1 MNASSRIAYLVCVVI
16 GLSLSA
22 CTEEKSLPSSVTT
35 AYEMAFSKDD
45 LPGTM
50 ALFAE
55 DAQVLPDHGP
65 VVVGRAAIEQF
76 MKDQMTP
83 VTTFNTETDMTIVR
97 RDLAVEQGH
106 YRVRDVRRGSDVEE
120 GKYIHVW
127 RKVNGEWKISRLIYN
142 TDVAPVTDVSVA
154 PAPEG

>member
-1 MNASSRIAYLVCVVI
+1 MNANSRIAYLVWIVI

-22 CTEEKSLPSSVTT
+22 CSEEKSLPSSVTT
-35 AYEMAFSKDD
+35 AFELAFSKDD

-55 DAQVLPDHGP
+55 DAQVLPEHGP
-65 VVVGRAAIEQF
+65 IVVGRAAIEQF

-83 VTTFNTETDMTIVR
+83 VTTFNTETDMSIVR
-97 RDLAVEQGH
+97 RDLAVEQGT

-127 RKVNGEWKISRLIYN
+127 RKVNGEWKIYRIIYN
-142 TDVAPVTDVSVA
+142 TDVAPVTDVSVE